1 MSIYSNDFEHVMTTT
16 RSVRKRLDFDR
27 QIEFEVIEEC
37 MNIALQAPTGGH
49 AEDWRWIFVTD
60 LEIKSKIANIYRD
73 NFIKHVK
80 EPLESNGSE
89 HSEIRGRLGGISS
102 AGLDNR
108 TTRMLD
114 GASFLADNIGRSQYM
129 LLVCATRPNP
139 QVGGAGS
146 LSALYG
152 SVYPAIWSFQLAL
165 RSRGLGSVITTLHLH
180 AEKEVAEILG
190 IPDSATQIA
199 LLPIGH
205 TIGTEFKFAERKSIS
220 SVAFLN
226 AWNSPFIQN
235 D

>member
-27 QIEFEVIEEC
+27 QIDSEVIEEC

-60 LEIKSKIANIYRD
+60 LEIKSKIAKIYRD
-73 NFIKHVK
+73 SFIKNVK
-80 EPLESNGSE
+80 EPLESKGSE
-89 HSEIRGRLGGISS
+89 HSELQGRLGGVSS
-102 AGLDNR
+102 AGLDSR
-108 TTRMLD
+108 TIRMLD

-165 RSRGLGSVITTLHLH
+165 RSRGVGSVITTLHLH

-205 TIGTEFKFAERKSIS
+205 TIGTEFKFAERKSVDA
-220 SVAFLN
+220 VAFLN
-226 AWNSPFIQN
+226 SWNHPLSFN

>member
-27 QIEFEVIEEC
+27 QIDSEVIEEC

-60 LEIKSKIANIYRD
+60 LEIKSKITKIYRD
-73 NFIKHVK
+73 SFIKHVK
-80 EPLESNGSE
+80 EPLESKGSE
-89 HSEIRGRLGGISS
+89 HSELQGRLGGVSS
-102 AGLDNR
+102 SGLDSR
-108 TTRMLD
+108 TIRMLD

-205 TIGTEFKFAERKSIS
+205 TIGTEFKFAERKSVDA
-220 SVAFLN
+220 VAFLN
-226 AWNSPFIQN
+226 SWNHPLSFN

>member
-27 QIEFEVIEEC
+27 QIDSEVIEEC

-60 LEIKSKIANIYRD
+60 LEIKSKIAKIYRD
-73 NFIKHVK
+73 SFIKNVK
-80 EPLESNGSE
+80 EPLESKGSE
-89 HSEIRGRLGGISS
+89 HSELQGRLGGVSS
-102 AGLDNR
+102 AGLDSR
-108 TTRMLD
+108 TIRMLD

-205 TIGTEFKFAERKSIS
+205 TIGTEFKFAERKSVDA
-220 SVAFLN
+220 VAFLN
-226 AWNSPFIQN
+226 SLNHPLSFN